1 LTDADTAPAIPLGRG
16 INDVQLLVLTQ
27 GRNLAGIGELGELY
41 VRSPHLAHGYIGD
54 SSLTAE
60 TFLPDPFGDKSGARF
75 YRTGELGRYRP
86 DGEVESAGRRDRRVN
101 IRGFRVE
108 LAEIESALKQC
119 PGVKDAA
126 VIASDFGVEASP
138 PGARLMAYW
147 VPASAHPASTEEIRG
162 FLSAR
167 LPEFMLPSHFFY
179 LERLPLDPNGKTD
192 YRSLPRPSRPT
203 PPSDVSS
210 AEPSTDLERLL
221 SRIFAEV
228 LGLSRV
234 DLQQDFFRLGGHSLL
249 AAQVLARVREA
260 LGVTVELRAFL
271 KAPTVA
277 SLGAQIEA
285 LQRAEKPSSS
295 VETEREEIEL

>member
-1 LTDADTAPAIPLGRG
+1 
-16 INDVQLLVLTQ
+16 
-27 GRNLAGIGELGELY
+27 
-41 VRSPHLAHGYIGD
+41 
-54 SSLTAE
+54 
-60 TFLPDPFGDKSGARF
+60 
-75 YRTGELGRYRP
+75 
-86 DGEVESAGRRDRRVN
+86 
-101 IRGFRVE
+101 
-108 LAEIESALKQC
+108 
-119 PGVKDAA
+119 
-126 VIASDFGVEASP
+126 
-138 PGARLMAYW
+138 MAYW

-210 AEPSTDLERLL
+210 AEPSSDLERLL

-234 DLQQDFFRLGGHSLL
+234 DLQQNFFRLGGHSLL

-260 LGVTVELRAFL
+260 LGVTVELRGFL